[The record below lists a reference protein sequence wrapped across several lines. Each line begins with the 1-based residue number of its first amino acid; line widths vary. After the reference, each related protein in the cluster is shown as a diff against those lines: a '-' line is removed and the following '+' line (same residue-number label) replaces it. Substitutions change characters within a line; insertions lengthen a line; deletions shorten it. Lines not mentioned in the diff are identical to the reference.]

1 MPVPIKQT
9 LRDHD
14 LTPRVYHTET
24 VVASPAAAA
33 ETIIASVQVTD
44 DVSFMAGV
52 LVIGWAAFTVGTAG
66 VSAQLRVRQ
75 TAVNGTLVV
84 AGAAVTETAANLDNG
99 TVVGFDAAPA
109 AGQVYKLTL
118 TVASANA
125 ASTVSAVELV
135 AIAI

>member
-52 LVIGWAAFTVGTAG
+52 LVLGWAAFTVGTAG